1 MIISP
6 GRGYVFVHIPKT
18 GGTSLAAALEERAMK
33 DDILI
38 GDTPKARRRRG
49 RLKGL
54 SARGRLWKHSR
65 LADIDGVLPPDQLA
79 ALRVVTLTRN
89 PWDRMASYW
98 HWLQAQSFDHPAVS
112 RARTLPFRAFL
123 DDRGTRAEMAND
135 TVDRYLTLADGQVAK
150 GDVIRLEHMDED
162 MEGFRAH
169 LGFDPAPGHLN
180 RSERPADY
188 AALYDEAA
196 KELVRAAYAPDITRF
211 GYRFE
216 G

>member
-1 MIISP
+1 MI
-6 GRGYVFVHIPKT
+6 YWVTK
-18 GGTSLAAALEERAMK
+18 SLSM
-33 DDILI
+33 
-38 GDTPKARRRRG
+38 
-49 RLKGL
+49 
-54 SARGRLWKHSR
+54 SW
-65 LADIDGVLPPDQLA
+65 
-79 ALRVVTLTRN
+79 VVTLTRN

-211 GYRFE
+211 GYRFV
-216 G
+216 GLGGGPHVTARRPGQAALRAAPSPNRP